1 MRVLANVR
9 VVSVLLLAGGA
20 CCLLLLVQQATG
32 LFSSPPRWTLL
43 VNNALGCA
51 DDTTL
56 MAESEDELKSLL
68 MKVRGE

>member
-1 MRVLANVR
+1 MI
-9 VVSVLLLAGGA
+9 SGG
-20 CCLLLLVQQATG
+20 LSLQRGFSSRPEILLVQQATG

-56 MAESEDELKSLL
+56 MAESDQTEEEAGLP
-68 MKVRGE
+68 